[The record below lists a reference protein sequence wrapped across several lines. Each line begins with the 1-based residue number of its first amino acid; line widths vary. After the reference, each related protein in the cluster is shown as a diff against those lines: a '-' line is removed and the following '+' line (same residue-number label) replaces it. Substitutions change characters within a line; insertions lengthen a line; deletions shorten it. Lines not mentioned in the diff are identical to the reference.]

1 LIERTG
7 EAFEEGIQLTVVGP
21 KLTAGDLAP
30 ELGLENFDPSTN
42 AMTEVALAN
51 SAGSVRL
58 LNVINSVD
66 TPVCDIETKRW
77 ETLRKGLPGVQFFT
91 VSMDLPFA
99 MARWQTAGDVT
110 HAMLSAHKNEKF
122 AIDYGVLLKE
132 WRLLQR
138 AVFVIDKGGKIVYSE
153 YVDDQMKEPDYDAAI
168 RAASSVS

>member
-1 LIERTG
+1 MIERSG
-7 EAFEEGIQLTVVGP
+7 EAFEEGIQLTVVGA
-21 KLTAGDLAP
+21 KLAVGDTAP

-42 AMTEVALAN
+42 AMTEVTLEA
-51 SAGSVRL
+51 SAGKVRV

-77 ETLRKGLPGVQFFT
+77 ETLRKDLPGVQFYT
-91 VSMDLPFA
+91 VSMDLPFG
-99 MARWQTAGDVT
+99 MARWQTTSDVT

-122 AIDYGVLLKE
+122 AVDYGVLLKE

-138 AVFVIDKGGKIVYSE
+138 AVFVVDGAGKIAYAE

-168 RAASSVS
+168 AAARSAL